1 MLNIKNEGIIL
12 EKTDLNFESK
22 GVFNPACIKT
32 GNTTH
37 MFYRAM
43 SMDDISSIGYCQIKD
58 NKKIIK
64 RMDKPLLFPEY
75 EYEKNGVEDPRIVF
89 VEDKYYMTYTAF
101 DGKNALIAY
110 ATSKDLVHFKK
121 QGIISPLLTY
131 KGAGNILKITNSW
144 EKYAFYQRIYE
155 KVFGKDVLIWDKDA
169 CLFPKKING
178 RYALLHRIFPN
189 IQISYFEDF
198 SQLNKD
204 YWIGYLKK
212 LDQYTVLEPISSFE
226 NEYVGAGC
234 PPIETSQGWLL
245 IYHCAEHS
253 KGKRIYH
260 GGVALLDTSNPLK
273 VTARLKTPLFSPK
286 EKWEKIGNIND
297 VVFPT
302 GAVIDNGMLYIY
314 YGAADKLIALKSIK
328 LDNLLEELIR
338 KKHI

>member
-12 EKTDLNFESK
+12 EKTDLDFESK
-22 GVFNPACIKT
+22 GVLNPACIKT

-37 MFYRAM
+37 MFYRAV
-43 SMDDISSIGYCQIKD
+43 SMDDISSIGYCQIKN
-58 NKKIIK
+58 NKKITK
-64 RMDKPLLFPEY
+64 RLDRPLLFPEY
-75 EYEKNGVEDPRIVF
+75 EYEKNGAEDPRIVF
-89 VEDKYYMTYTAF
+89 IEDKYYMTYTAF

-110 ATSKDLVHFKK
+110 ATSKDLLNFKK
-121 QGIISPLLTY
+121 KGIISPLLTY
-131 KGAGNILKITNSW
+131 ENAGNILKDTNSW
-144 EKYAFYQRIYE
+144 EKYAYYQKIYE
-155 KVFGKDVLIWDKDA
+155 KVFGKSVMIWDKDA

-178 RYALLHRIFPN
+178 KYALLHRIFPN

-204 YWIGYLKK
+204 YWIDYLKK
-212 LDQYTVLEPISSFE
+212 LDKYTVLEPLSSFE
-226 NEYVGAGC
+226 DEYVGAGC

-253 KGKRIYH
+253 KSKKIYH
-260 GGVALLDTSNPLK
+260 GGAALLDINNPLK
-273 VTARLKTPLFSPK
+273 VTARLETPLFSPK
-286 EKWEKIGNIND
+286 EKWEEIGNVND

-328 LDNLLEELIR
+328 LDNLMEELIR

>member
-1 MLNIKNEGIIL
+1 MLNLLSEGIIL
-12 EKTDLNFESK
+12 EKSNLDFESK

-32 GNTTH
+32 GNITH
-37 MFYRAM
+37 MFYRAI
-43 SMDDISSIGYCQIKD
+43 SMDDISSIGYCQLKD

-75 EYEKNGVEDPRIVF
+75 VYEKRGAEDPRIVF
-89 VEDKYYMTYTAF
+89 IEDKYYMTYTAF

-110 ATSKDLVHFKK
+110 ATSKDLVNFKK
-121 QGIISPLLTY
+121 QGIISPTLTY
-131 KGAGNILKITNSW
+131 KDAGNILKVTKSW
-144 EKYAFYQRIYE
+144 EKYAYYQRIYE
-155 KVFGKDVLIWDKDA
+155 KVFGNDVLIWDKDA

-178 RYALLHRIFPN
+178 KYALLHRIFPN

-204 YWIGYLKK
+204 YWIDYLKK

-226 NEYVGAGC
+226 NEYIGAGC
-234 PPIETSQGWLL
+234 PPIETSKGWLL

-253 KGKRIYH
+253 EDKRIYH
-260 GGVALLDTSNPLK
+260 AGAALLDIDNPLK
-273 VTARLKTPLFSPK
+273 VIARLETPLFSPT
-286 EKWEKIGNIND
+286 EDWEKIGNVNN

-314 YGAADKLIALKSIK
+314 YGSADKLICLKSVNLK
-328 LDNLLEELIR
+328 ELLEEL
-338 KKHI
+338 KNN